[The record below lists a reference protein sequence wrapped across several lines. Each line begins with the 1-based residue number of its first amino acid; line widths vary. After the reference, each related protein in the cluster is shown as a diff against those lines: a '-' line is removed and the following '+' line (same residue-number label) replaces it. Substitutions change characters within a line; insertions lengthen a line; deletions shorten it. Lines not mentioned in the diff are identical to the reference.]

1 MIHETANIY
10 KTAKLGVNVKVGA
23 FSEVGHNVRIHDNVS
38 IGYGVFVPENVE
50 IMKNTFVGPGTVF
63 TNDKY
68 APSKGK
74 WREEPPTI
82 VGTGVSIGANC
93 TILPNLTIG
102 DGAVIGAGSVV
113 TRNVEPNTTVYGNP
127 AKVVR

>member
-74 WREEPPTI
+74 WREEITEDLNR
-82 VGTGVSIGANC
+82 GADKEKK
-93 TILPNLTIG
+93 LQRVLT
-102 DGAVIGAGSVV
+102 
-113 TRNVEPNTTVYGNP
+113 
-127 AKVVR
+127 